1 MMRGF
6 LNQKAVSAAWAGKGV
21 DKMVACEDC
30 DAAAA
35 REAKREFDD
44 PVFRLV
50 VTVFNMVQCH
60 REAFNEFVRR
70 RYGERVRFRW
80 LGTDRVTFNR
90 F

>member
-1 MMRGF
+1 MRSDRTT
-6 LNQKAVSAAWAGKGV
+6 ATAS
-21 DKMVACEDC
+21 
-30 DAAAA
+30 
-35 REAKREFDD
+35 RETAKREFDD

-80 LGTDRVTFNR
+80 LGTDRVTFSLHTPTLR
-90 F
+90 SAGTGAA